1 MFHSPDFR
9 RCGFGLTASPA
20 LRGYAATC
28 VNPRPTNFTL
38 PLAGARPI
46 VNALAD
52 RLPGLLSVAPAPAL
66 VLMAALSA
74 PSYLLSLRTPVW
86 ARGEAAP
93 ASRGD
98 PAPPIASR
106 LVKRTRARKL
116 IFLVT
121 VLLAAL
127 FLVSAAFNLGARLGV
142 GPVELS
148 FQQPSASIATFEIAI
163 GVTLLAAAAISRL
176 YLYAGAYL
184 FALVGVSSGLA
195 SPEVQG
201 LARNFHEAMVPFMI
215 VGYLLMALEARAT
228 YRSTRNEGTQ
238 KTRRELLVALQF
250 FVGGLVTLGGA
261 AFATFGTYPLGTVLG
276 LVHLLVGLTGLLA
289 GFAMLR
295 KGPWPRT
302 FLIAINGMTICYS
315 ALSETLAQ
323 IYALLP
329 PGITDSL
336 IGTVVAIL
344 ASSAIIYLLVSASAR
359 QSPESRPESI
369 APSSTTQ
376 SRAKTKPR

>member
-1 MFHSPDFR
+1 M
-9 RCGFGLTASPA
+9 CA
-20 LRGYAATC
+20 
-28 VNPRPTNFTL
+28 NPRPANFTL

-52 RLPGLLSVAPAPAL
+52 RLPGLLSVAPVPAL
-66 VLMAALSA
+66 VLMAVLSA
-74 PSYLLSLRTPVW
+74 PSYLLGLRAPVG

-93 ASRGD
+93 DSRGD

-106 LVKRTRARKL
+106 LVERMRTRKL

-121 VLLAAL
+121 VLLAAP

-142 GPVELS
+142 GPLELS

-163 GVTLLAAAAISRL
+163 GVTLLAAAAISWL

-228 YRSTRNEGTQ
+228 YRSTRNQGTQ

-276 LVHLLVGLTGLLA
+276 LVHLLVGLMGLLA

-302 FLIAINGMTICYS
+302 FLVAISGVTICYS
-315 ALSETLAQ
+315 AFSETLAQ

-336 IGTVVAIL
+336 IGTIVAIL
-344 ASSAIIYLLVSASAR
+344 TSSAIIYLLVSGRPS
-359 QSPESRPESI
+359 SESRPERVT
-369 APSSTTQ
+369 PSSTTQ